1 MIKKGF
7 YGKIL
12 TNNQILMQERI
23 KQSLKDS
30 GYDSESDYFEFF
42 ATNLALQDYDLSDEE
57 IVQGLVGGSG
67 DGGCDGVYLFLN
79 NQLINEDGWEESRI
93 PSELSLK
100 VVIVQVKKEFSFT
113 EDPILK
119 WKTLTDNLLNFDTD
133 YSSFSKRYS
142 EKVLSFFQ
150 RFKDLR
156 IQTLQKKVKMEFEFY
171 YITLATDC
179 HPNVKAQAAELKQKV
194 KDLFPDSST
203 VVDVKFVGADLL
215 MENLNSPSQKR
226 FNLSLAD
233 APISLGN
240 KKDYVALVNLATYY
254 RFITDEKGE
263 LRKYLFESN
272 VRDYQGH
279 NRVNKLIK
287 NTLENPREEFW
298 WLNNGV
304 TILAQDATLSTS
316 KALLL
321 TDPEIVN
328 GLQTSNE
335 LFSFYTENKDALDT
349 EKRNILIRI
358 IVPDNDDSRDKIIL
372 ATNSQTA
379 IPLNAL
385 RATDPIHLQ
394 IEMYLKSRGLF
405 YDRRKNYYK
414 NRGKKS
420 FEIVS
425 VGFLAQCLMSV
436 LSSKPNFARARP
448 STLLSQDAF
457 YDEMYTKNTDL
468 DVFYKAAL
476 LGKKV
481 DLWLKR
487 NSSFSSSEKSDL
499 LFYVIYFV
507 VAREIKSPNISF
519 KQFKDIDIASISND
533 KMKRVAEIVRA
544 QYNNLGGNST
554 VAKGSQLISYLVDHF
569 ASLTE

>member
-1 MIKKGF
+1 M
-7 YGKIL
+7 GKTL
-12 TNNQILMQERI
+12 TNNQILLQEVI

-30 GYDSESDYFEFF
+30 GYASESEYFEFF
-42 ATNLALQDYDLSDEE
+42 ATSLALQDYDLSDEE
-57 IVQGLVGGSG
+57 VARGLVGGGS
-67 DGGCDGVYLFLN
+67 DGGCDGAYLFLN
-79 NQLINEDGWEESRI
+79 HQLVNEDGVDDTKI

-100 VVIVQVKKEFSFT
+100 VVIVQTKKEFSFA
-113 EDPILK
+113 EAPILK
-119 WKTLTDNLLNFDTD
+119 WKTLVDNLLNFDTD
-133 YSSFSKRYS
+133 YSSFSKRYA

-150 RFKDLR
+150 CFKDLR
-156 IQTLQKKVKMEFEFY
+156 IKTLRKKVKIEFEFY

-179 HPNVKAQAAELKQKV
+179 HPNVEAQAAELKQKV
-194 KDLFPDSST
+194 RGFFPNSS
-203 VVDVKFVGADLL
+203 VDVKFVGADLL
-215 MENLNSPSQKR
+215 MEKWNSPSQKR
-226 FNLSLAD
+226 FDLTLAD

-240 KKDYVALVNLATYY
+240 QKDYIALVNLATYY
-254 RFITDEKGE
+254 RFITDEQGE

-287 NTLENPREEFW
+287 NTLENPNGEEFW

-304 TILAQDATLSTS
+304 TILAQDASLSTTKS
-316 KALLL
+316 LLL

-335 LFSFYTENKDALDT
+335 LFSFYTENKAALDT
-349 EKRNILIRI
+349 EKRNILIRV
-358 IVPDNDDSRDKIIL
+358 IVPANENSRDKIIL

-394 IEMYLKSRGLF
+394 IEMYFKSRGFF

-420 FEIVS
+420 SEIIS

-436 LSSKPNFARARP
+436 LSHKPNFARARP
-448 STLLSQDAF
+448 STLLSQGSF
-457 YDEMYTKNTDL
+457 YDEMYVDNTDL
-468 DVFYKAAL
+468 DIFYKAAV

-481 DLWLKR
+481 DLWLKKE
-487 NSSFSSSEKSDL
+487 NSFSSSEKSDL
-499 LFYVIYFV
+499 LFYIIYFV
-507 VAREIKSPNISF
+507 AAREVQSPNITF
-519 KQFKDIDIASISND
+519 KQFKDMDIELISAD
-533 KMKRVAEIVRA
+533 KMKSAAEIVRT
-544 QYNNLGGNST
+544 QYNNLGGNAT
-554 VAKGSQLISYLVDHF
+554 VAKGSQLISYLIDNF

>member
-1 MIKKGF
+1 M
-7 YGKIL
+7 GKTL
-12 TNNQILMQERI
+12 TNNQLLLQEGI

-30 GYDSESDYFEFF
+30 GYASESDYFEFF
-42 ATNLALQDYDLSDEE
+42 ATSLALRDYDLSDEE
-57 IVQGLVGGSG
+57 VVRGLVGGGS

-79 NQLINEDGWEESRI
+79 QQLVNEDGVDEIKI

-100 VVIVQVKKEFSFT
+100 VVIVQTKKEFSFA
-113 EDPILK
+113 EAPILK
-119 WKTLTDNLLNFDTD
+119 WKTLVDNLLNFDTD
-133 YSSFSKRYS
+133 YSSFSKRYA

-150 RFKDLR
+150 CFKDLR
-156 IQTLQKKVKMEFEFY
+156 IKTLRNKVKIEFEFY

-179 HPNVKAQAAELKQKV
+179 HPNVEAQAAELKQKV
-194 KDLFPDSST
+194 RVFFPNSS
-203 VVDVKFVGADLL
+203 VDVKFVGADLL
-215 MENLNSPSQKR
+215 MEKWNSPSQRR
-226 FNLSLAD
+226 FDLSLAD

-240 KKDYVALVNLATYY
+240 QKDYIALVNLATYY
-254 RFITDEKGE
+254 RFITDEQGE

-287 NTLENPREEFW
+287 NTLENPNGEEFW

-304 TILAQDATLSTS
+304 TILAQDASLSTTKS
-316 KALLL
+316 LLL

-335 LFSFYTENKDALDT
+335 LFSFYTENKAALDT
-349 EKRNILIRI
+349 EKRNILIRV
-358 IVPDNDDSRDKIIL
+358 IVPANENSRDKIIL

-394 IEMYLKSRGLF
+394 IEMYFKSRGLF

-414 NRGKKS
+414 NRGEKS
-420 FEIVS
+420 SEIIS

-436 LSSKPNFARARP
+436 LSHKPNFARARP
-448 STLLSQDAF
+448 STLLSQGPF
-457 YDEMYTKNTDL
+457 YDEMYVDNTDL
-468 DVFYKAAL
+468 DVFYKAAM

-481 DLWLKR
+481 DLWLKKE
-487 NSSFSSSEKSDL
+487 NSFSSSEKSDL
-499 LFYVIYFV
+499 LFYIIYFV
-507 VAREIKSPNISF
+507 AAREIQSPNITL
-519 KQFKDIDIASISND
+519 KQFKDMDIELISAD
-533 KMKRVAEIVRA
+533 KMKSAAEIVRT
-544 QYNNLGGNST
+544 QYNNLGGNAT
-554 VAKGSQLISYLVDHF
+554 VAKGSQLISYLIDNF